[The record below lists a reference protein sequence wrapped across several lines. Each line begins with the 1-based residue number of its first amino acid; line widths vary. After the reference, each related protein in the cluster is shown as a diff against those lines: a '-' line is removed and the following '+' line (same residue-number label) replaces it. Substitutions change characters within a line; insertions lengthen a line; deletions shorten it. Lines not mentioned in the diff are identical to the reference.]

1 MDSKKRFSIL
11 LNTVRKNMINLVY
24 RLINFYK
31 NIRKHLSIYR
41 YAVVSRKSSVFIFG
55 GNCDSERS
63 SSRIAKYTLDQWT
76 EVGNLK
82 AGRYG
87 PSAISNGD
95 RIYVVGG
102 DGTFT

>member
-1 MDSKKRFSIL
+1 MKSFDKFCLPIHQFSRKYLGLRKHFSI
-11 LNTVRKNMINLVY
+11 
-24 RLINFYK
+24 F
-31 NIRKHLSIYR
+31 R

-55 GNCDSERS
+55 GYCDGERS

-76 EVGNLK
+76 EEGNLK

-87 PSAISNGD
+87 PSAISNGN

-102 DGTFT
+102 DATYS